1 MVHAVRLQPGVHE
14 LALHVLG
21 ELTERLATP
30 EGDAFGFDQ
39 LAQLGDQLTQE
50 ATSVDVGDM
59 PANFCGQ
66 ILWLSAMLSDEDVE
80 GIGFLDR
87 RDGLALVVLDKLEL
101 EDGGLVELADKR
113 GDGFFPCQPRSAR
126 APLAH
131 DYLEGGGSE
140 WPDDDGLDNAV
151 FCDARGEFFER
162 ILAEG
167 TNRLA
172 DCVIPSFT
180 NPNNMSIV
188 TGTPPNVH
196 GIAANFFHDRDSGED
211 VMTNTPK
218 FLWVDTIF
226 KAVFDAGGK
235 VAVVTAK
242 DKLTPLLRHG
252 LDFSTGRAIC
262 FSSEKSDQ
270 ATKADNGI
278 ERANRYVGL
287 PVPEV
292 YSADLSEFIF
302 AAGVKL
308 IEEERADLMYLS
320 TTDYV
325 QHKNAPGSGGAND
338 FYAMMDGYFHKLDA
352 LGAVL
357 VLTADHGMNAKHN
370 DAGDP
375 DAIYLQDFIDEW
387 DLGGQNGDG
396 TARVVLTI
404 TDPYVVHHGA
414 LGSFCTIY
422 LSDGADAD
430 NIAGRLRDLDG
441 ILTVYGNAE
450 GCKEFELPPERM
462 GDLIVISEKHKVLG
476 SSVEHHDLSGLDVP
490 LRSHGGVTEQ
500 RVPLILNRP
509 TPDLPAARRL
519 RNFDAFDVALN
530 YAR

>member
-1 MVHAVRLQPGVHE
+1 M
-14 LALHVLG
+14 
-21 ELTERLATP
+21 TDTP
-30 EGDAFGFDQ
+30 ETVTVNGRDYAWPKQPVVVVCIDGSEPDYIERAVADGAMPF
-39 LAQLGDQLTQE
+39 LSE
-50 ATSVDVGDM
+50 ALKTG
-59 PANFCGQ
+59 
-66 ILWLSAMLSDEDVE
+66 SD
-80 GIGFLDR
+80 L
-87 RDGLALVVLDKLEL
+87 
-101 EDGGLVELADKR
+101 R
-113 GDGFFPCQPRSAR
+113 GD
-126 APLAH
+126 
-131 DYLEGGGSE
+131 
-140 WPDDDGLDNAV
+140 
-151 FCDARGEFFER
+151 
-162 ILAEG
+162 
-167 TNRLA
+167 
-172 DCVIPSFT
+172 CVVPSFT
-180 NPNNMSIV
+180 NPNNISIV
-188 TGTPPNVH
+188 TGVPPSVH
-196 GIAANFFHDRDSGED
+196 GIGANFFFDRDSGED
-211 VMTNTPK
+211 VMMGNPK
-218 FLWVDTIF
+218 FMRAGTIY
-226 KAVFDAGGK
+226 KAFFDAGAK

-357 VLTADHGMNAKHN
+357 VLTADHGMNAKHT
-370 DAGDP
+370 AEGDP
-375 DAIYLQDFIDEW
+375 DVIYLQDVLDGWRNE
-387 DLGGQNGDG
+387 GAAEG

-430 NIAGRLRDLDG
+430 DIAGRLRDLDG

-509 TPDLPAARRL
+509 TPDLDPGRRL
-519 RNFDAFDVALN
+519 RNFDAFDLGLN
-530 YAR
+530 FAR

>member
-1 MVHAVRLQPGVHE
+1 M
-14 LALHVLG
+14 
-21 ELTERLATP
+21 TDTP
-30 EGDAFGFDQ
+30 ETVTVNSRDYAWPKQRVVVVCIDGSEPDYIEQAVADGAMPF
-39 LAQLGDQLTQE
+39 LSE
-50 ATSVDVGDM
+50 ALKTG
-59 PANFCGQ
+59 
-66 ILWLSAMLSDEDVE
+66 SD
-80 GIGFLDR
+80 L
-87 RDGLALVVLDKLEL
+87 
-101 EDGGLVELADKR
+101 R
-113 GDGFFPCQPRSAR
+113 GD
-126 APLAH
+126 
-131 DYLEGGGSE
+131 
-140 WPDDDGLDNAV
+140 
-151 FCDARGEFFER
+151 
-162 ILAEG
+162 
-167 TNRLA
+167 
-172 DCVIPSFT
+172 CVVPSFT
-180 NPNNMSIV
+180 NPNNISIV
-188 TGTPPNVH
+188 TGVPPSVH
-196 GIAANFFHDRDSGED
+196 GIGANFFFDRDSGED
-211 VMTNTPK
+211 VMMGNPK
-218 FLWVDTIF
+218 FMRAGTIY
-226 KAVFDAGGK
+226 KAFFDAGAK

-270 ATKADNGI
+270 ATVADNGI

-302 AAGVKL
+302 AAGGKL

-338 FYAMMDGYFHKLDA
+338 FYAMRDGDFHKLDA

-357 VLTADHGMNAKHN
+357 VLTADHGMNAKHT
-370 DAGDP
+370 AEGDP
-375 DAIYLQDFIDEW
+375 DVIYLQDVLDGWRNE
-387 DLGGQNGDG
+387 GTTEG

-430 NIAGRLRDLDG
+430 DIAGRLRDLDG

-509 TPDLPAARRL
+509 TPDLDPGRRL
-519 RNFDAFDVALN
+519 RNFDAFDLGLN
-530 YAR
+530 FAR

>member
-1 MVHAVRLQPGVHE
+1 MTDTLETVSVNSRDYAWPKQPVVVVCIDGSEPDYIERAVADGAMPFLSE
-14 LALHVLG
+14 ALRTG
-21 ELTERLATP
+21 
-30 EGDAFGFDQ
+30 
-39 LAQLGDQLTQE
+39 
-50 ATSVDVGDM
+50 
-59 PANFCGQ
+59 
-66 ILWLSAMLSDEDVE
+66 SD
-80 GIGFLDR
+80 L
-87 RDGLALVVLDKLEL
+87 
-101 EDGGLVELADKR
+101 R
-113 GDGFFPCQPRSAR
+113 GD
-126 APLAH
+126 
-131 DYLEGGGSE
+131 
-140 WPDDDGLDNAV
+140 
-151 FCDARGEFFER
+151 
-162 ILAEG
+162 
-167 TNRLA
+167 
-172 DCVIPSFT
+172 CVVPTFT
-180 NPNNMSIV
+180 NPNNISIV
-188 TGTPPNVH
+188 TGVPPSVH
-196 GIAANFFHDRDSGED
+196 GIGANFFFDRDSGED
-211 VMTNTPK
+211 VMMGNPK
-218 FLWVDTIF
+218 FMRAGTIY
-226 KAVFDAGGK
+226 KAFFDAGAK

-278 ERANRYVGL
+278 DHANRYVGL

-357 VLTADHGMNAKHN
+357 VLTADHGMNAKHT
-370 DAGDP
+370 AEGDP
-375 DAIYLQDFIDEW
+375 DVIYLQDVLDGWRNE
-387 DLGGQNGDG
+387 GAAEG

-430 NIAGRLRDLDG
+430 DIASRLRDLDG

-509 TPDLPAARRL
+509 TPDLDPGRRL
-519 RNFDAFDVALN
+519 RNFDAFDLGLN
-530 YAR
+530 FAR

>member
-1 MVHAVRLQPGVHE
+1 MPFLSE
-14 LALHVLG
+14 ALKTG
-21 ELTERLATP
+21 
-30 EGDAFGFDQ
+30 
-39 LAQLGDQLTQE
+39 
-50 ATSVDVGDM
+50 
-59 PANFCGQ
+59 
-66 ILWLSAMLSDEDVE
+66 SD
-80 GIGFLDR
+80 L
-87 RDGLALVVLDKLEL
+87 
-101 EDGGLVELADKR
+101 R
-113 GDGFFPCQPRSAR
+113 GD
-126 APLAH
+126 
-131 DYLEGGGSE
+131 
-140 WPDDDGLDNAV
+140 
-151 FCDARGEFFER
+151 
-162 ILAEG
+162 
-167 TNRLA
+167 
-172 DCVIPSFT
+172 CVVPSFT
-180 NPNNMSIV
+180 NPNNISIV
-188 TGTPPNVH
+188 TGVPPSVH
-196 GIAANFFHDRDSGED
+196 GIGANFFFDRDSGED
-211 VMTNTPK
+211 VMMGNPK
-218 FLWVDTIF
+218 FMRAGTIY
-226 KAVFDAGGK
+226 KAFFDAGAK

-357 VLTADHGMNAKHN
+357 VLTADHGMNAKHT
-370 DAGDP
+370 AEGDP
-375 DAIYLQDFIDEW
+375 DVIYLQDVLDGWRNE
-387 DLGGQNGDG
+387 GAAEG

-430 NIAGRLRDLDG
+430 DIAGRLRDLDG

-509 TPDLPAARRL
+509 TPDLDPGRRL
-519 RNFDAFDVALN
+519 RNFDAFDLGLN
-530 YAR
+530 FAR

>member
-1 MVHAVRLQPGVHE
+1 MPD
-14 LALHVLG
+14 
-21 ELTERLATP
+21 TP
-30 EGDAFGFDQ
+30 ETVTVNRREYAWPKQPVVVVCIDGSEPDYIERAVADGAMPF
-39 LAQLGDQLTQE
+39 LSE
-50 ATSVDVGDM
+50 ALKTG
-59 PANFCGQ
+59 
-66 ILWLSAMLSDEDVE
+66 SD
-80 GIGFLDR
+80 L
-87 RDGLALVVLDKLEL
+87 
-101 EDGGLVELADKR
+101 R
-113 GDGFFPCQPRSAR
+113 GD
-126 APLAH
+126 
-131 DYLEGGGSE
+131 
-140 WPDDDGLDNAV
+140 
-151 FCDARGEFFER
+151 
-162 ILAEG
+162 
-167 TNRLA
+167 
-172 DCVIPSFT
+172 CVVPSFT
-180 NPNNMSIV
+180 NPNNISIV
-188 TGTPPNVH
+188 TGVPPSVH
-196 GIAANFFHDRDSGED
+196 GIGANFFFDRDSGED
-211 VMTNTPK
+211 VMMGNPK
-218 FLWVDTIF
+218 FMRAGTIY
-226 KAVFDAGGK
+226 KAFFDAGAK

-325 QHKNAPGSGGAND
+325 QHKNAPGSDGAND

-357 VLTADHGMNAKHN
+357 VLTADHGMNAKHT
-370 DAGDP
+370 AEGDP
-375 DAIYLQDFIDEW
+375 DVIYLQDVLDGWRNE
-387 DLGGQNGDG
+387 GTTEG

-430 NIAGRLRDLDG
+430 DIAGRLRDLDG

-509 TPDLPAARRL
+509 PPDLDPGRRL
-519 RNFDAFDVALN
+519 RNFDAFDLGLN
-530 YAR
+530 FAR

>member
-1 MVHAVRLQPGVHE
+1 M
-14 LALHVLG
+14 
-21 ELTERLATP
+21 TDTP
-30 EGDAFGFDQ
+30 ETVTVNG
-39 LAQLGDQLTQE
+39 
-50 ATSVDVGDM
+50 
-59 PANFCGQ
+59 
-66 ILWLSAMLSDEDVE
+66 
-80 GIGFLDR
+80 
-87 RDGLALVVLDKLEL
+87 RDYAWPKQPVVLVCI
-101 EDGGLVELADKR
+101 DGSEPDYIERAVADGAMPFLSEALKTGSDLR
-113 GDGFFPCQPRSAR
+113 GD
-126 APLAH
+126 
-131 DYLEGGGSE
+131 
-140 WPDDDGLDNAV
+140 
-151 FCDARGEFFER
+151 
-162 ILAEG
+162 
-167 TNRLA
+167 
-172 DCVIPSFT
+172 CVVPSFT
-180 NPNNMSIV
+180 NPNNISIV
-188 TGTPPNVH
+188 TGVPPSVH
-196 GIAANFFHDRDSGED
+196 GIGANFFFDRDSGED
-211 VMTNTPK
+211 VMMGNPK
-218 FLWVDTIF
+218 FMRAGTIY
-226 KAVFDAGGK
+226 KAFFDAGAK
-235 VAVVTAK
+235 VAIVTAK

-357 VLTADHGMNAKHN
+357 VLTADHGMNAKHT
-370 DAGDP
+370 AEGDP
-375 DAIYLQDFIDEW
+375 DVIYLQDVLDGWRNE
-387 DLGGQNGDG
+387 GAAEG

-430 NIAGRLRDLDG
+430 DIAGRLRDLDG

-509 TPDLPAARRL
+509 TPDLDPGRRL
-519 RNFDAFDVALN
+519 RNFDAFDLGLN
-530 YAR
+530 FAR

>member
-1 MVHAVRLQPGVHE
+1 
-14 LALHVLG
+14 
-21 ELTERLATP
+21 
-30 EGDAFGFDQ
+30 
-39 LAQLGDQLTQE
+39 
-50 ATSVDVGDM
+50 
-59 PANFCGQ
+59 
-66 ILWLSAMLSDEDVE
+66 
-80 GIGFLDR
+80 
-87 RDGLALVVLDKLEL
+87 VV
-101 EDGGLVELADKR
+101 
-113 GDGFFPCQPRSAR
+113 
-126 APLAH
+126 
-131 DYLEGGGSE
+131 
-140 WPDDDGLDNAV
+140 
-151 FCDARGEFFER
+151 
-162 ILAEG
+162 
-167 TNRLA
+167 
-172 DCVIPSFT
+172 PSFT
-180 NPNNMSIV
+180 NPNNISIV
-188 TGTPPNVH
+188 TGVPPSVH
-196 GIAANFFHDRDSGED
+196 GIGANFFFDRDSGED
-211 VMTNTPK
+211 VMMGNPK
-218 FLWVDTIF
+218 FMRAGTIY
-226 KAVFDAGGK
+226 KAFFDAGAK

-357 VLTADHGMNAKHN
+357 VLTADHGMNAKHT
-370 DAGDP
+370 AEGDP
-375 DAIYLQDFIDEW
+375 DVIYLQDVLDGWRNE
-387 DLGGQNGDG
+387 GAAEG

-430 NIAGRLRDLDG
+430 DIAGRLRDLDG

-509 TPDLPAARRL
+509 TPDLDPGRRL
-519 RNFDAFDVALN
+519 RNFDAFDLGLN
-530 YAR
+530 FAR

>member
-1 MVHAVRLQPGVHE
+1 M
-14 LALHVLG
+14 
-21 ELTERLATP
+21 TDTP
-30 EGDAFGFDQ
+30 ETVTVNGRDYAWPKQPVVVVCIDGSEPDYIERAAADGAMPF
-39 LAQLGDQLTQE
+39 LSE
-50 ATSVDVGDM
+50 ALKTG
-59 PANFCGQ
+59 
-66 ILWLSAMLSDEDVE
+66 SD
-80 GIGFLDR
+80 L
-87 RDGLALVVLDKLEL
+87 
-101 EDGGLVELADKR
+101 R
-113 GDGFFPCQPRSAR
+113 GD
-126 APLAH
+126 
-131 DYLEGGGSE
+131 
-140 WPDDDGLDNAV
+140 
-151 FCDARGEFFER
+151 
-162 ILAEG
+162 
-167 TNRLA
+167 
-172 DCVIPSFT
+172 CVVPSFT
-180 NPNNMSIV
+180 NPNNISIV
-188 TGTPPNVH
+188 TGVPPSVH
-196 GIAANFFHDRDSGED
+196 GIGANFFFDRDSGED
-211 VMTNTPK
+211 VMMGNPK
-218 FLWVDTIF
+218 FMRTGTIY
-226 KAVFDAGGK
+226 KAFFDAGAK

-370 DAGDP
+370 AEGDP
-375 DAIYLQDFIDEW
+375 DVIYLQDVLDGWRNE
-387 DLGGQNGDG
+387 GAAEG

-430 NIAGRLRDLDG
+430 DIAGRLRDLDG

-476 SSVEHHDLSGLDVP
+476 SSVEHHDLSGLNVP

-509 TPDLPAARRL
+509 TPDLDPGRRL
-519 RNFDAFDVALN
+519 RNFDAFDLGLN
-530 YAR
+530 FAR

>member
-1 MVHAVRLQPGVHE
+1 M
-14 LALHVLG
+14 
-21 ELTERLATP
+21 TDTP
-30 EGDAFGFDQ
+30 ETVTVNGRDYAWPKQPVVVVCIDGSEPDYIERAVADGAMPF
-39 LAQLGDQLTQE
+39 LSE
-50 ATSVDVGDM
+50 ALKTG
-59 PANFCGQ
+59 
-66 ILWLSAMLSDEDVE
+66 SD
-80 GIGFLDR
+80 L
-87 RDGLALVVLDKLEL
+87 
-101 EDGGLVELADKR
+101 R
-113 GDGFFPCQPRSAR
+113 GD
-126 APLAH
+126 
-131 DYLEGGGSE
+131 
-140 WPDDDGLDNAV
+140 
-151 FCDARGEFFER
+151 
-162 ILAEG
+162 
-167 TNRLA
+167 
-172 DCVIPSFT
+172 CVVPSFT
-180 NPNNMSIV
+180 NPNNISIV
-188 TGTPPNVH
+188 TGVPPSVH
-196 GIAANFFHDRDSGED
+196 GIGANFFFDRDSGED
-211 VMTNTPK
+211 VMMGNPK
-218 FLWVDTIF
+218 FMRTGTIY
-226 KAVFDAGGK
+226 KAFFDAGAK
-235 VAVVTAK
+235 VAIVTAK

-270 ATKADNGI
+270 ATVADNGI

-357 VLTADHGMNAKHN
+357 VLTADHGMNAKHT
-370 DAGDP
+370 AEGDP
-375 DAIYLQDFIDEW
+375 DVIYLQDVLDGWRNE
-387 DLGGQNGDG
+387 GTTEG

-430 NIAGRLRDLDG
+430 DIASRLRDLDG

-509 TPDLPAARRL
+509 TPDLDPGRRL
-519 RNFDAFDVALN
+519 RNFDAFDLGLN
-530 YAR
+530 FAR

>member
-1 MVHAVRLQPGVHE
+1 MTDPPESVPVNGRDYAWPAQPVVVVCIDGSEPDYIERAVADGAMPFLSE
-14 LALHVLG
+14 ALKTG
-21 ELTERLATP
+21 
-30 EGDAFGFDQ
+30 
-39 LAQLGDQLTQE
+39 
-50 ATSVDVGDM
+50 
-59 PANFCGQ
+59 
-66 ILWLSAMLSDEDVE
+66 SD
-80 GIGFLDR
+80 L
-87 RDGLALVVLDKLEL
+87 
-101 EDGGLVELADKR
+101 R
-113 GDGFFPCQPRSAR
+113 GD
-126 APLAH
+126 
-131 DYLEGGGSE
+131 
-140 WPDDDGLDNAV
+140 
-151 FCDARGEFFER
+151 
-162 ILAEG
+162 
-167 TNRLA
+167 
-172 DCVIPSFT
+172 CVVPSFT
-180 NPNNMSIV
+180 NPNNISIV
-188 TGTPPNVH
+188 TGVPPSVH
-196 GIAANFFHDRDSGED
+196 GIGANFFFDRDSGED
-211 VMTNTPK
+211 VMMGNPK
-218 FLWVDTIF
+218 FMRAGTIY
-226 KAVFDAGGK
+226 KAFFDAGAK

-270 ATKADNGI
+270 ATKVDNGI
-278 ERANRYVGL
+278 DYANRYVGL

-357 VLTADHGMNAKHN
+357 VLTADHGMNAKHT
-370 DAGDP
+370 AEGDP
-375 DAIYLQDFIDEW
+375 DVIYLQDVLDGWRNE
-387 DLGGQNGDG
+387 GAAEG

-430 NIAGRLRDLDG
+430 DIAGRLRDLDG

-509 TPDLPAARRL
+509 TPDLDPGRRL
-519 RNFDAFDVALN
+519 RNFDAFDLGLN
-530 YAR
+530 FAR

>member
-1 MVHAVRLQPGVHE
+1 M
-14 LALHVLG
+14 
-21 ELTERLATP
+21 TDTP
-30 EGDAFGFDQ
+30 ETVTVNGRDYAWPKQPVVVVCIDGSEPDYIERAVADGAMPF
-39 LAQLGDQLTQE
+39 LSE
-50 ATSVDVGDM
+50 ALKTG
-59 PANFCGQ
+59 
-66 ILWLSAMLSDEDVE
+66 SD
-80 GIGFLDR
+80 L
-87 RDGLALVVLDKLEL
+87 
-101 EDGGLVELADKR
+101 R
-113 GDGFFPCQPRSAR
+113 GD
-126 APLAH
+126 
-131 DYLEGGGSE
+131 
-140 WPDDDGLDNAV
+140 
-151 FCDARGEFFER
+151 
-162 ILAEG
+162 
-167 TNRLA
+167 
-172 DCVIPSFT
+172 CVVPSFT
-180 NPNNMSIV
+180 NPNNISIV
-188 TGTPPNVH
+188 TGVPPSVH
-196 GIAANFFHDRDSGED
+196 GIGANFFFDRDSGED
-211 VMTNTPK
+211 VMMGNPK
-218 FLWVDTIF
+218 FMRAGTIY
-226 KAVFDAGGK
+226 KAFFDAGAK

-352 LGAVL
+352 LGGVL
-357 VLTADHGMNAKHN
+357 VLTADHGINAKHT
-370 DAGDP
+370 AEGDP
-375 DAIYLQDFIDEW
+375 DVIYLQDVLDGWRNE
-387 DLGGQNGDG
+387 GAAEG

-430 NIAGRLRDLDG
+430 DIASRLRDLDG

-509 TPDLPAARRL
+509 TPDLDPGRRL
-519 RNFDAFDVALN
+519 RNFDAFDLGLN
-530 YAR
+530 FAR

>member
-1 MVHAVRLQPGVHE
+1 MTDTLETVSVNSRDYAWPKQPVVVVCIDGSEPDYIERAVADGAMPFLSE
-14 LALHVLG
+14 VLKTG
-21 ELTERLATP
+21 
-30 EGDAFGFDQ
+30 
-39 LAQLGDQLTQE
+39 
-50 ATSVDVGDM
+50 
-59 PANFCGQ
+59 
-66 ILWLSAMLSDEDVE
+66 SD
-80 GIGFLDR
+80 L
-87 RDGLALVVLDKLEL
+87 
-101 EDGGLVELADKR
+101 R
-113 GDGFFPCQPRSAR
+113 GD
-126 APLAH
+126 
-131 DYLEGGGSE
+131 
-140 WPDDDGLDNAV
+140 
-151 FCDARGEFFER
+151 
-162 ILAEG
+162 
-167 TNRLA
+167 
-172 DCVIPSFT
+172 CVVPSFT
-180 NPNNMSIV
+180 NPNNISIV
-188 TGTPPNVH
+188 TGVPPSVH
-196 GIAANFFHDRDSGED
+196 GIGANFFFDRDSGED
-211 VMTNTPK
+211 VMMGNPK
-218 FLWVDTIF
+218 FMRAGTIY
-226 KAVFDAGGK
+226 KAFFDAGAK

-278 ERANRYVGL
+278 DYANRYVGL

-357 VLTADHGMNAKHN
+357 VLTADHGMNAKHT
-370 DAGDP
+370 AEGDP
-375 DAIYLQDFIDEW
+375 DVIYLQDVLDGWRNE
-387 DLGGQNGDG
+387 GTAEG

-430 NIAGRLRDLDG
+430 DIAGRLRDLDG

-509 TPDLPAARRL
+509 TPDLDPGRRL
-519 RNFDAFDVALN
+519 RNFDAFDLGLN
-530 YAR
+530 FAR

>member
-1 MVHAVRLQPGVHE
+1 M
-14 LALHVLG
+14 
-21 ELTERLATP
+21 TDTP
-30 EGDAFGFDQ
+30 ETVTVNGRDYAWPKQPVVVVCIDGSEPDYIERAVADGAMPF
-39 LAQLGDQLTQE
+39 LSE
-50 ATSVDVGDM
+50 ALKTG
-59 PANFCGQ
+59 
-66 ILWLSAMLSDEDVE
+66 SD
-80 GIGFLDR
+80 L
-87 RDGLALVVLDKLEL
+87 
-101 EDGGLVELADKR
+101 R
-113 GDGFFPCQPRSAR
+113 GD
-126 APLAH
+126 
-131 DYLEGGGSE
+131 
-140 WPDDDGLDNAV
+140 
-151 FCDARGEFFER
+151 
-162 ILAEG
+162 
-167 TNRLA
+167 
-172 DCVIPSFT
+172 CVVPSFT
-180 NPNNMSIV
+180 NPNNISIV
-188 TGTPPNVH
+188 TGVPPSVH
-196 GIAANFFHDRDSGED
+196 GIGANFFFDRDSGED
-211 VMTNTPK
+211 VMMGNPK
-218 FLWVDTIF
+218 FMRAGTIY
-226 KAVFDAGGK
+226 KAFFDAGAK

-357 VLTADHGMNAKHN
+357 VLTADHGMNAKHT
-370 DAGDP
+370 AEGDP
-375 DAIYLQDFIDEW
+375 DVIYLQDVLDGWRNE
-387 DLGGQNGDG
+387 GTAEG

-430 NIAGRLRDLDG
+430 DIAGRLRDLDG

-509 TPDLPAARRL
+509 TPDLDPGRRL
-519 RNFDAFDVALN
+519 RNFDAFDLGLN
-530 YAR
+530 FAR

>member
-1 MVHAVRLQPGVHE
+1 MIDTLETVTVNGRDYAWPKQPVVVVCIDGSEPDYIERAVADGAMPFLSE
-14 LALHVLG
+14 VLKTG
-21 ELTERLATP
+21 
-30 EGDAFGFDQ
+30 
-39 LAQLGDQLTQE
+39 
-50 ATSVDVGDM
+50 
-59 PANFCGQ
+59 
-66 ILWLSAMLSDEDVE
+66 SD
-80 GIGFLDR
+80 L
-87 RDGLALVVLDKLEL
+87 
-101 EDGGLVELADKR
+101 R
-113 GDGFFPCQPRSAR
+113 GD
-126 APLAH
+126 
-131 DYLEGGGSE
+131 
-140 WPDDDGLDNAV
+140 
-151 FCDARGEFFER
+151 
-162 ILAEG
+162 
-167 TNRLA
+167 
-172 DCVIPSFT
+172 CVVPSFT
-180 NPNNMSIV
+180 NPNNISIV
-188 TGTPPNVH
+188 TGVPPSVH
-196 GIAANFFHDRDSGED
+196 GIGANFFFDRDSGED
-211 VMTNTPK
+211 VMMGNPK
-218 FLWVDTIF
+218 FMRAGTIY
-226 KAVFDAGGK
+226 KAFFDAGAK

-270 ATKADNGI
+270 ATVADNGI

-325 QHKNAPGSGGAND
+325 QHKNAPGSGGANN

-352 LGAVL
+352 LGVVL
-357 VLTADHGMNAKHN
+357 VLTADHGMNAKHT
-370 DAGDP
+370 AEGDP
-375 DAIYLQDFIDEW
+375 DVIYLQDVLDGWRNE
-387 DLGGQNGDG
+387 GTTEG

-430 NIAGRLRDLDG
+430 DIASRLRDLDG

-462 GDLIVISEKHKVLG
+462 GDLIVNSEKHKVLG

-509 TPDLPAARRL
+509 TPDLDPGRRL
-519 RNFDAFDVALN
+519 RNFDAFDLGLN
-530 YAR
+530 FAR

>member
-1 MVHAVRLQPGVHE
+1 MTDTSETVTVNDRDYAWPKQPVVVVCIDGSEPDYIERAVADGAMPFLSE
-14 LALHVLG
+14 ALKTG
-21 ELTERLATP
+21 
-30 EGDAFGFDQ
+30 
-39 LAQLGDQLTQE
+39 
-50 ATSVDVGDM
+50 
-59 PANFCGQ
+59 
-66 ILWLSAMLSDEDVE
+66 SD
-80 GIGFLDR
+80 L
-87 RDGLALVVLDKLEL
+87 
-101 EDGGLVELADKR
+101 R
-113 GDGFFPCQPRSAR
+113 GD
-126 APLAH
+126 
-131 DYLEGGGSE
+131 
-140 WPDDDGLDNAV
+140 
-151 FCDARGEFFER
+151 
-162 ILAEG
+162 
-167 TNRLA
+167 
-172 DCVIPSFT
+172 CVVPSFT
-180 NPNNMSIV
+180 NPNNISIV
-188 TGTPPNVH
+188 TGVAPAIH
-196 GIAANFFHDRDSGED
+196 GIGANFFFDRDSGED
-211 VMTNTPK
+211 VMMGNPK
-218 FLWVDTIF
+218 FMRAGTIY
-226 KAVFDAGGK
+226 KAFFDAGAK

-270 ATKADNGI
+270 ATVADNGI
-278 ERANRYVGL
+278 ERADRYVGL

-357 VLTADHGMNAKHN
+357 VLTADHGMNAKHT
-370 DAGDP
+370 AEGDP
-375 DAIYLQDFIDEW
+375 DVIYLQDVLDGWRNE
-387 DLGGQNGDG
+387 GAAEG

-430 NIAGRLRDLDG
+430 DIASRLRDLDG

-509 TPDLPAARRL
+509 TPDLDPGRRL
-519 RNFDAFDVALN
+519 RNFDAFDLGLN
-530 YAR
+530 FAR

>member
-1 MVHAVRLQPGVHE
+1 MTDPPETVTVNGRDYAWPKQPVVVVCIDGSEPDYIERAVADG
-14 LALHVLG
+14 ALPFLS
-21 ELTERLATP
+21 
-30 EGDAFGFDQ
+30 
-39 LAQLGDQLTQE
+39 E
-50 ATSVDVGDM
+50 ALKTG
-59 PANFCGQ
+59 
-66 ILWLSAMLSDEDVE
+66 SD
-80 GIGFLDR
+80 L
-87 RDGLALVVLDKLEL
+87 
-101 EDGGLVELADKR
+101 R
-113 GDGFFPCQPRSAR
+113 GD
-126 APLAH
+126 
-131 DYLEGGGSE
+131 
-140 WPDDDGLDNAV
+140 
-151 FCDARGEFFER
+151 
-162 ILAEG
+162 
-167 TNRLA
+167 
-172 DCVIPSFT
+172 CVVPSFT
-180 NPNNMSIV
+180 NPNNISIV
-188 TGTPPNVH
+188 TGVPPSVH
-196 GIAANFFHDRDSGED
+196 GIGANFFFDRDSGED
-211 VMTNTPK
+211 VMMGNPK
-218 FLWVDTIF
+218 FMRAGTIY
-226 KAVFDAGGK
+226 KAFFDAGAK

-270 ATKADNGI
+270 ATVADNGI

-357 VLTADHGMNAKHN
+357 VLTADHGMNAKHT
-370 DAGDP
+370 AEGDP
-375 DAIYLQDFIDEW
+375 DVIYLQDVLDGWRNE
-387 DLGGQNGDG
+387 GTAEG

-430 NIAGRLRDLDG
+430 DIASRLRDLDG

-462 GDLIVISEKHKVLG
+462 GDLIVNSEKHKVLG

-509 TPDLPAARRL
+509 TPDLDPGRRL
-519 RNFDAFDVALN
+519 RNFDAFDLGLN
-530 YAR
+530 FAR

>member
-1 MVHAVRLQPGVHE
+1 M
-14 LALHVLG
+14 
-21 ELTERLATP
+21 TDTP
-30 EGDAFGFDQ
+30 ETVTVNGRDYAWPKQPVVVVCIDGSEPDYIERAVADGAMPF
-39 LAQLGDQLTQE
+39 LSE
-50 ATSVDVGDM
+50 ALKTG
-59 PANFCGQ
+59 
-66 ILWLSAMLSDEDVE
+66 SD
-80 GIGFLDR
+80 L
-87 RDGLALVVLDKLEL
+87 
-101 EDGGLVELADKR
+101 R
-113 GDGFFPCQPRSAR
+113 GD
-126 APLAH
+126 
-131 DYLEGGGSE
+131 
-140 WPDDDGLDNAV
+140 
-151 FCDARGEFFER
+151 
-162 ILAEG
+162 
-167 TNRLA
+167 
-172 DCVIPSFT
+172 CVVPSFT
-180 NPNNMSIV
+180 NPNNISIV
-188 TGTPPNVH
+188 TGVPPSVH
-196 GIAANFFHDRDSGED
+196 GIGANFFFDRDSGED
-211 VMTNTPK
+211 VMMGNPK
-218 FLWVDTIF
+218 FMRAGTIY
-226 KAVFDAGGK
+226 KAFFDAGAK

-278 ERANRYVGL
+278 ERADRYVGL

-357 VLTADHGMNAKHN
+357 VLTADHGMNAKHT
-370 DAGDP
+370 AEGDP
-375 DAIYLQDFIDEW
+375 DVIYLQDVLDGWRNE
-387 DLGGQNGDG
+387 GAAEG

-430 NIAGRLRDLDG
+430 DIAGRLRDLDG

-509 TPDLPAARRL
+509 TPDLDPGRRL
-519 RNFDAFDVALN
+519 RNFDAFDLGLN
-530 YAR
+530 FAR

>member
-1 MVHAVRLQPGVHE
+1 M
-14 LALHVLG
+14 
-21 ELTERLATP
+21 TDTP
-30 EGDAFGFDQ
+30 ETVTVNGRDYAWPKQPVVVVCIDGSEPDYIERAVADGAMPF
-39 LAQLGDQLTQE
+39 LSE
-50 ATSVDVGDM
+50 ALKTG
-59 PANFCGQ
+59 
-66 ILWLSAMLSDEDVE
+66 SD
-80 GIGFLDR
+80 L
-87 RDGLALVVLDKLEL
+87 
-101 EDGGLVELADKR
+101 R
-113 GDGFFPCQPRSAR
+113 GD
-126 APLAH
+126 
-131 DYLEGGGSE
+131 
-140 WPDDDGLDNAV
+140 
-151 FCDARGEFFER
+151 
-162 ILAEG
+162 
-167 TNRLA
+167 
-172 DCVIPSFT
+172 CVVPSFT
-180 NPNNMSIV
+180 NPNNISIV
-188 TGTPPNVH
+188 TGVPPSVH
-196 GIAANFFHDRDSGED
+196 GIGANFFFDRDSGED
-211 VMTNTPK
+211 VMMGNPK
-218 FLWVDTIF
+218 FMRAGTIY
-226 KAVFDAGGK
+226 KAFFDAGAK

-242 DKLTPLLRHG
+242 DTLTPLLRHG
-252 LDFSTGRAIC
+252 LNFSTGRAIC

-357 VLTADHGMNAKHN
+357 VLTADHGMNAKHT
-370 DAGDP
+370 AEGDP
-375 DAIYLQDFIDEW
+375 DVIYLQDVLDGWRNE
-387 DLGGQNGDG
+387 GAAEG

-430 NIAGRLRDLDG
+430 DIAGRLRDLDG

-509 TPDLPAARRL
+509 TPDLDPGRRL
-519 RNFDAFDVALN
+519 RNFDAFDLGLN
-530 YAR
+530 FAR

>member
-1 MVHAVRLQPGVHE
+1 MTDTSETVTVNGRDYAWPKQPVVVVCIDGSEPDYIERAVADGAMPFLSE
-14 LALHVLG
+14 ALKTG
-21 ELTERLATP
+21 
-30 EGDAFGFDQ
+30 
-39 LAQLGDQLTQE
+39 
-50 ATSVDVGDM
+50 
-59 PANFCGQ
+59 
-66 ILWLSAMLSDEDVE
+66 SD
-80 GIGFLDR
+80 L
-87 RDGLALVVLDKLEL
+87 
-101 EDGGLVELADKR
+101 R
-113 GDGFFPCQPRSAR
+113 GD
-126 APLAH
+126 
-131 DYLEGGGSE
+131 
-140 WPDDDGLDNAV
+140 
-151 FCDARGEFFER
+151 
-162 ILAEG
+162 
-167 TNRLA
+167 
-172 DCVIPSFT
+172 CVVPSFT
-180 NPNNMSIV
+180 NPNNISIV
-188 TGTPPNVH
+188 TGVPPAVH
-196 GIAANFFHDRDSGED
+196 GIGANFFFDRDSGED
-211 VMTNTPK
+211 VMMGNPK
-218 FLWVDTIF
+218 FMRAGTIY
-226 KAVFDAGGK
+226 KAFFDAGAK

-242 DKLTPLLRHG
+242 DKLTLLLRHG

-287 PVPEV
+287 PVPEI

-325 QHKNAPGSGGAND
+325 QHKTAPGSGGAND

-352 LGAVL
+352 LGTVL
-357 VLTADHGMNAKHN
+357 VLPADHGMNAKHT
-370 DAGDP
+370 AEGDP
-375 DAIYLQDFIDEW
+375 DVIYLQDVLDGWRNE
-387 DLGGQNGDG
+387 GAAEG

-430 NIAGRLRDLDG
+430 DIAGRLRDLDG

-509 TPDLPAARRL
+509 TPDLDPGRRL
-519 RNFDAFDVALN
+519 RNFDAFDLGLN
-530 YAR
+530 FAR

>member
-1 MVHAVRLQPGVHE
+1 M
-14 LALHVLG
+14 
-21 ELTERLATP
+21 TDTP
-30 EGDAFGFDQ
+30 ETVTVNGRDYAWPKQPVVVVCIDGSEPDYIERAVADGAMPF
-39 LAQLGDQLTQE
+39 LSE
-50 ATSVDVGDM
+50 ALKTG
-59 PANFCGQ
+59 
-66 ILWLSAMLSDEDVE
+66 SD
-80 GIGFLDR
+80 L
-87 RDGLALVVLDKLEL
+87 
-101 EDGGLVELADKR
+101 R
-113 GDGFFPCQPRSAR
+113 GD
-126 APLAH
+126 
-131 DYLEGGGSE
+131 
-140 WPDDDGLDNAV
+140 
-151 FCDARGEFFER
+151 
-162 ILAEG
+162 
-167 TNRLA
+167 
-172 DCVIPSFT
+172 CVVPSFT
-180 NPNNMSIV
+180 NPNNISIV
-188 TGTPPNVH
+188 TGVPPAVH
-196 GIAANFFHDRDSGED
+196 GIGANFFFDRDSGED
-211 VMTNTPK
+211 VMMGNPK
-218 FLWVDTIF
+218 FMRAGTIY
-226 KAVFDAGGK
+226 KAFFDAGAK
-235 VAVVTAK
+235 VAIVTAK

-278 ERANRYVGL
+278 ERADRYVGL

-357 VLTADHGMNAKHN
+357 VLTADHGMNAKHT
-370 DAGDP
+370 AEGDP
-375 DAIYLQDFIDEW
+375 DVIYLQDVLDGWRNE
-387 DLGGQNGDG
+387 GAAEG

-509 TPDLPAARRL
+509 TPDLDPGRRL
-519 RNFDAFDVALN
+519 RNFDAFDLGLN
-530 YAR
+530 FAR